1 MRLPNWLGDGVMS
14 TPCIELLLARFPNA
28 KLCLIAPKSILELFS
43 ADSRIYACFEDS
55 TKKSKNRLKTTWQ
68 LGRAIR
74 SKLEREGGVDIAITL
89 TNHFYSALLLYAC
102 GARVRIGY
110 KRGVGNMFLTHKLA
124 RAGGPH
130 QVESYARLLDLL
142 PQAESKTLD
151 SSPKS
156 AIPPLRLCAAPK
168 QALDSKPLRIGLNPG
183 AAYGSAKCWDK
194 EHYARVGAHF
204 AALGAEVVVYG
215 VEADRELAEE
225 IVASIDSA
233 LGKRDSALGE
243 QCGSVAK
250 IVKGTTAKVANLPQ
264 FLQSSHSPTATP
276 RILGDTGQTELESKK
291 LDSSSPSLRDTALAV
306 AWQSIS
312 QTQSEATTQI
322 SPRLLYACE
331 NISAFYVA
339 AYFPS
344 DRVYFDAN
352 MFYTTPIEVALL
364 AGKIDTCEYESLESR
379 LKAFPRLF
387 IDDDYG
393 RWLLQLYKELFIHKI
408 AKLWEKK
415 DCIVIEGRYSSSGVY
430 NDLFSNA
437 RSVLRINHLPHH
449 NAYEH
454 LDELKSYVQEVLSG
468 FDPAHTC
475 AILALG
481 HSAKVLGFW
490 LDGLG
495 FRAFDIGSLSLNYD
509 CFLYGADFYTYAGQG
524 NPLELES
531 YVLAPYIAGKR
542 R

>member
-1 MRLPNWLGDGVMS
+1 MLKPS
-14 TPCIELLLARFPNA
+14 CSKEL
-28 KLCLIAPKSILELFS
+28 
-43 ADSRIYACFEDS
+43 
-55 TKKSKNRLKTTWQ
+55 
-68 LGRAIR
+68 
-74 SKLEREGGVDIAITL
+74 V
-89 TNHFYSALLLYAC
+89 
-102 GARVRIGY
+102 
-110 KRGVGNMFLTHKLA
+110 
-124 RAGGPH
+124 
-130 QVESYARLLDLL
+130 
-142 PQAESKTLD
+142 
-151 SSPKS
+151 
-156 AIPPLRLCAAPK
+156 
-168 QALDSKPLRIGLNPG
+168 
-183 AAYGSAKCWDK
+183 
-194 EHYARVGAHF
+194 
-204 AALGAEVVVYG
+204 
-215 VEADRELAEE
+215 
-225 IVASIDSA
+225 
-233 LGKRDSALGE
+233 
-243 QCGSVAK
+243 
-250 IVKGTTAKVANLPQ
+250 
-264 FLQSSHSPTATP
+264 
-276 RILGDTGQTELESKK
+276 LESKGAMIWIAKPLFCKDFRTWRRK
-291 LDSSSPSLRDTALAV
+291 LYIPKQVLLTKASLGVGFWAKNGDSKETSANAERYPLFCCGESAVTHAQVRAFDSPCKAPFLAQKSFREQLAPTSTQSPDSSSTILEENQASPSLRDTALAV

-312 QTQSEATTQI
+312 QTQSEAAHSGSQI

-364 AGKIDTCEYESLESR
+364 AGKIDTCEYESLESK

-387 IDDDYG
+387 IDDEYG
-393 RWLLQLYKELFIHKI
+393 RWLLQLYKDLFIHKI
-408 AKLWEKK
+408 AKLWEQK

-449 NAYEH
+449 NAYEL

>member
-1 MRLPNWLGDGVMS
+1 MRAFDS
-14 TPCIELLLARFPNA
+14 PCKAPFLS
-28 KLCLIAPKSILELFS
+28 PKS
-43 ADSRIYACFEDS
+43 
-55 TKKSKNRLKTTWQ
+55 NR
-68 LGRAIR
+68 
-74 SKLEREGGVDIAITL
+74 E
-89 TNHFYSALLLYAC
+89 
-102 GARVRIGY
+102 
-110 KRGVGNMFLTHKLA
+110 
-124 RAGGPH
+124 
-130 QVESYARLLDLL
+130 QVESKAQS
-142 PQAESKTLD
+142 PD
-151 SSPKS
+151 SSS
-156 AIPPLRLCAAPK
+156 TILEEN
-168 QALDSKPLRIGLNPG
+168 QA
-183 AAYGSAKCWDK
+183 
-194 EHYARVGAHF
+194 
-204 AALGAEVVVYG
+204 
-215 VEADRELAEE
+215 
-225 IVASIDSA
+225 
-233 LGKRDSALGE
+233 
-243 QCGSVAK
+243 
-250 IVKGTTAKVANLPQ
+250 
-264 FLQSSHSPTATP
+264 
-276 RILGDTGQTELESKK
+276 
-291 LDSSSPSLRDTALAV
+291 SPSLRDTALAV

-312 QTQSEATTQI
+312 QTQSEAAHSGSQI

-364 AGKIDTCEYESLESR
+364 AGKIDTCEYESLESK

-387 IDDDYG
+387 IDDEYG
-393 RWLLQLYKELFIHKI
+393 RWLLQLYKDLFIHKI
-408 AKLWEKK
+408 AKLWEQK

-449 NAYEH
+449 NAYEL

>member
-1 MRLPNWLGDGVMS
+1 M
-14 TPCIELLLARFPNA
+14 
-28 KLCLIAPKSILELFS
+28 
-43 ADSRIYACFEDS
+43 
-55 TKKSKNRLKTTWQ
+55 
-68 LGRAIR
+68 
-74 SKLEREGGVDIAITL
+74 
-89 TNHFYSALLLYAC
+89 
-102 GARVRIGY
+102 
-110 KRGVGNMFLTHKLA
+110 
-124 RAGGPH
+124 
-130 QVESYARLLDLL
+130 
-142 PQAESKTLD
+142 
-151 SSPKS
+151 
-156 AIPPLRLCAAPK
+156 
-168 QALDSKPLRIGLNPG
+168 
-183 AAYGSAKCWDK
+183 
-194 EHYARVGAHF
+194 
-204 AALGAEVVVYG
+204 
-215 VEADRELAEE
+215 
-225 IVASIDSA
+225 
-233 LGKRDSALGE
+233 GE

-454 LDELKSYVQEVLSG
+454 LDELKSYVQEALSG